1 MSVQEI
7 FSSEKRNKDSLFDIH
22 FYMEGSFWR
31 AYEWSA
37 YLSRIFPSD
46 LSDKERLKVIKKSN
60 KEGNKEYVLIGL
72 PMPSF
77 DKYFPNVMKDDMLFE
92 IKDKQITIHAKSFFS
107 DTDFSDYENILNDFK
122 NSIKITKKE
131 ENKKEEHFPKTN
143 DKSSIGNIL
152 KEIKAYPIENKTLL
166 ESIEFLN
173 YIKNELFKITI

>member
-1 MSVQEI
+1 MSIDEI
-7 FSSEKRNKDSLFDIH
+7 FASEKRENDNVFDIYLH
-22 FYMEGSFWR
+22 MEGSFWR

-37 YLSRIFPSD
+37 YLSRHFPSD
-46 LSDKERLKVIKKSN
+46 LSDKERLKVIKKPN
-60 KEGNKEYVLIGL
+60 KEGDKEYVLIGL

-77 DKYFPNVMKDDMLFE
+77 DKYFPNVIKDDMLFE
-92 IKDKQITIHAKSFFS
+92 TKDKQITIHAKSFFS

-152 KEIKAYPIENKTLL
+152 KEIKSYPIENKTLL
-166 ESIEFLN
+166 ESIEFLS
-173 YIKNELFKITI
+173 YIRNELIKITI